1 MDLIAIIA
9 LFAGITGLTFGSV
22 AFIGL
27 KKLIAHLKERGVIDE
42 KYPDP
47 GA

>member
-1 MDLIAIIA
+1 MDSLAIIG
-9 LFAGITGLTFGSV
+9 LFAGIMGLNFGV
-22 AFIGL
+22 IAFIGL

-42 KYPDP
+42 KYPDA

>member
-1 MDLIAIIA
+1 MDLVAIIG
-9 LFAGITGLTFGSV
+9 LFAGIMGLTFGFV
-22 AFIGL
+22 ALIGL